1 MKYRTAISCNTK
13 YSNAVSSIRD
23 IEKKVDLKQSVL
35 WHQQFRNQ
43 NTLIQLHGDG
53 GREGLEQPYYRF
65 TSVPTTETPTT
76 RCTDKNYCGCREN
89 ISPVQ
94 KMMQVCERLEFQQ
107 FCLFQTGTTV
117 GVEKPL
123 AIQETYGTDLQVGPA
138 FLCHVSK
145 ERNTRART
153 HSAWLQGFHP
163 LHLIFQLLVIL
174 KSTIAISTL
183 TVSTYIQDTFPHRKE
198 IWRFQSV
205 RRSTKMMM
213 KTNVVV
219 EENRHFL

>member
-1 MKYRTAISCNTK
+1 MTDRYDWSWWGACQETFFMHKNIPTLNKAEYVWMKYRTAISCNTK

-23 IEKKVDLKQSVL
+23 IEKKVDVKQSVL

-53 GREGLEQPYYRF
+53 GGEGLEQPYYRF

-153 HSAWLQGFHP
+153 RLDYRAF
-163 LHLIFQLLVIL
+163 
-174 KSTIAISTL
+174 TL
-183 TVSTYIQDTFPHRKE
+183 CI
-198 IWRFQSV
+198 
-205 RRSTKMMM
+205 
-213 KTNVVV
+213 
-219 EENRHFL
+219 